1 MTVSTLTLIIL
12 LIIGASLA
20 SLFLCIIN
28 DPSKVFSLKGRS
40 QCDHCKKI
48 LGIFNLIPIISYLY
62 QKGQCS
68 YCRKNLNINYLISEI
83 FMALCLP
90 LIWWI
95 SSHQSVEIQIILSLI
110 IICIC
115 YIILLDWQK
124 MLISMPVVV
133 LLLILSVVLWGIED
147 NFSKSILLLKFLG
160 LFFGFFSLWTINKI
174 YTFIR
179 KREGIGEGDP
189 ILFGALGF
197 FLNIEFLFFI
207 LTISALCGAIY
218 GIILIK
224 YKKGSLSD
232 PIPFG
237 SFLGLGAITIF
248 CIKTLYL

>member
-1 MTVSTLTLIIL
+1 
-12 LIIGASLA
+12 
-20 SLFLCIIN
+20 
-28 DPSKVFSLKGRS
+28 
-40 QCDHCKKI
+40 
-48 LGIFNLIPIISYLY
+48 
-62 QKGQCS
+62 
-68 YCRKNLNINYLISEI
+68 
-83 FMALCLP
+83 
-90 LIWWI
+90 
-95 SSHQSVEIQIILSLI
+95 
-110 IICIC
+110 
-115 YIILLDWQK
+115 
-124 MLISMPVVV
+124 MLISMPVVA